1 MITDYLNKKTI
12 RLKVEAH
19 DREEA
24 IREAAACL
32 VEDKKIKQEY
42 VEQMIDA
49 LHKFGPYIVVIPGI
63 ALAHAEA
70 GETVLEECM
79 SMITLKEPVVFGHES
94 NDPVSIVFVIASDTR
109 DKHLEVLMDMSKH
122 LMKKEFIQLL
132 NESEDVEDILQYFK
146 KEEEKK

>member
-49 LHKFGPYIVVIPGI
+49 LHKFGPYIVVIPRHRSGSRRGGRNGTGRMYE
-63 ALAHAEA
+63 HDHPERA
-70 GETVLEECM
+70 GC
-79 SMITLKEPVVFGHES
+79 FR
-94 NDPVSIVFVIASDTR
+94 A
-109 DKHLEVLMDMSKH
+109 
-122 LMKKEFIQLL
+122 
-132 NESEDVEDILQYFK
+132 
-146 KEEEKK
+146 